1 MLALESSSDIA
12 NPPPHPANSPCR
24 GRETKQKTQKPCSQC
39 TEGTRALSGGLWPG
53 VHPAAHRPPLAFQSL
68 QAHHGFCKSDV
79 ACLSLA
85 PTGGRGGKTVGGV
98 ASSPS
103 LAPRGSPRGREGSSR
118 PGGGAG
124 LPAGAGREG
133 PGDRPTG
140 LGLFFR
146 RLSGGRGGPG
156 GRERSLAR
164 SGREEGREE
173 AERGWGDGDGE
184 RVPGWGKGEASGGA
198 EAARPEAPA
207 APRRPSAPPAPRP
220 SGSGLRGRG
229 GGPEHTPD
237 RHPRWGGGTRPPRR
251 RNNNEP
257 VSAGG
262 VNPRGPPPRGKTGLP
277 RLPSPAPGPLGG
289 QRGAPGAAL
298 TVRAS
303 APPRPRRGLPPHP
316 MRPGVP
322 CPSPAG
328 GPGPSP
334 TLRPRT
340 RRQGVSPRPGGAAGG
355 RLAAG
360 GIPVPLF
367 VSGCSV
373 PPRRLLL
380 RLRLGLATRVSL
392 SLGEKR
398 KCSNSNY

>member
-1 MLALESSSDIA
+1 M
-12 NPPPHPANSPCR
+12 
-24 GRETKQKTQKPCSQC
+24 
-39 TEGTRALSGGLWPG
+39 LSGGLWPG
-53 VHPAAHRPPLAFQSL
+53 VHPAAHRPPLAFRSL

-85 PTGGRGGKTVGGV
+85 STGGRSGKTVGGV

-103 LAPRGSPRGREGSSR
+103 LAPRGSPRGREGSSQ
-118 PGGGAG
+118 PGAG
-124 LPAGAGREG
+124 AGRPAGAGREG
-133 PGDRPTG
+133 PGGRPAG

-164 SGREEGREE
+164 SGREEGGEE
-173 AERGWGDGDGE
+173 AERGWGSETGSGCPGGGRE
-184 RVPGWGKGEASGGA
+184 RPAGGGGGPRRRGP
-198 EAARPEAPA
+198 RPPPRPDAP
-207 APRRPSAPPAPRP
+207 PRRPSLGRPARGCAAGAGVPSTRP
-220 SGSGLRGRG
+220 IG
-229 GGPEHTPD
+229 TPG
-237 RHPRWGGGTRPPRR
+237 GGGTRPPRR

-257 VSAGG
+257 VSPEG

-340 RRQGVSPRPGGAAGG
+340 RRRGVSPRPGGAAGG